1 MALSSAPISPA
12 AAGVAKGGLVRVGL
26 IGRGIQGSRSPALH
40 VQEAAAQGFELAYSL
55 FDLDAPPWAAAGL
68 AATVSAA
75 EQEGYAGVNVT
86 YPFKQDVIPL
96 LHQLSPDAERL
107 GAVNTVV
114 FRSGRRVGHNT
125 DWSGFAESL
134 NRGLPDRRKGRV
146 LQVGAGGAG
155 AAVAYALLHTG
166 VGRLSIFDQDRARAA
181 AIAATLES
189 QFGAGCAVAT
199 DDLAAEMAAADG
211 LVNATPVGMT
221 NHPGCPVPTEL
232 LRPELW
238 VADIVYVPIETEL
251 LTAARA
257 KGCAVL
263 DGGGMAVF
271 QAVGAF
277 RLFTGVEPD
286 ADRMRAGFLK
296 DVGLVGE

>member
-1 MALSSAPISPA
+1 MSPA
-12 AAGVAKGGLVRVGL
+12 AAEAAKGGLVQVGL

-40 VQEAAAQGFELAYSL
+40 MQEAAAQGFDLTYSL
-55 FDLDAPPWAAAGL
+55 FDLDAPPWAGSSL
-68 AATVSAA
+68 AAALASA
-75 EQEGYAGVNVT
+75 EQDGYAGVNVT

-114 FRSGRRVGHNT
+114 FRGGRRIGHNT

-134 NRGLPDRRKGRV
+134 NRGLPERRKDRV

-166 VGRLSIFDQDRARAA
+166 VGRLSIFDQDVGRATAVAA
-181 AIAATLES
+181 KLES
-189 QFGAGCAVAT
+189 QFGEGRAVAAT
-199 DDLAAEMAAADG
+199 DLAAELAAVDG

-221 NHPGCPVPTEL
+221 KHPGCSVPPDL
-232 LRPELW
+232 LRPDLW

-251 LTAARA
+251 LAAARA
-257 KGCAVL
+257 RGCAVL